1 MTIVKAEEIVKNIKN
16 LPPLPL
22 VVQQLMKVVG
32 DANTSAKDVAEVL
45 SSDQAMTSKVLRLVN
60 SAFYGLPGKISTIS
74 RAVVIL
80 GNAAVRNLA
89 LAFASYDALKKIGG
103 ERIQE
108 RFWGHALTCAVGA
121 QEMALHLKHQEAEE
135 AFTAG
140 LLHDLGHL
148 ILITFL
154 PNEYTAVYSTVDSD
168 FLEREE
174 QIMGTTHTEVGSLLL
189 KHWQIPDNLCRIVRL
204 HHTDKLG
211 IPGKEPLLCSVMLAD
226 ILSCVKA
233 SHFREFPD
241 PDLFIRITED
251 AGISWDDYGSI
262 LTKMDAK
269 IRDARLSL
277 GIKVTATSDE
287 VVSSKDKRATI
298 LIIGDDED
306 RIKWVKGLVE
316 SFGNQVKICDLS
328 EHGEPDLDGAHL
340 AIFDP
345 VGRSVEEIKTLRMQ
359 LMVKDIPHAALA
371 SKSDRTTNDHARL
384 VGYPMLPFIFTH
396 EHLRRLLKEV
406 AQR

>member
-1 MTIVKAEEIVKNIKN
+1 MTIVRAEEIIKNIKN

-22 VVQQLMKVVG
+22 VVQKLLKVVG

-45 SSDQAMTSKVLRLVN
+45 SSDQAMTSKVLKLVN

-89 LAFASYDALKKIGG
+89 LAFASYDALKKLGG
-103 ERIQE
+103 DQVQE

-121 QEMALHLKHQEAEE
+121 QELALRLKLHEAEE

-154 PNEYTAVYSTVDSD
+154 PNEYTAVYSRVDPD

-226 ILSCVKA
+226 ILSCVKG

-262 LTKMDAK
+262 LNKMDAK

-277 GIKVTATSDE
+277 GITVSPTSDDA
-287 VVSSKDKRATI
+287 VSSEDQRETI
-298 LIIGDDED
+298 LIIGDDDD

-328 EHGEPDLDGAHL
+328 VDGKPNLDGAHL

-345 VGRSVEEIKTLRMQ
+345 KGRSEEEIKNLRMQ
-359 LMVKDIPHAALA
+359 LMDKDVPHAALA
-371 SKSDRTTNDHARL
+371 SKSDSKTNDHARL
-384 VGYPMLPFIFTH
+384 MGYPMLPFIFSR
-396 EHLRRLLKEV
+396 EHVRKLLEEV